1 MGRSAPMEP
10 DATHQGAEGPTSP
23 RLIEFDLRKE
33 LPWTITAQLG
43 VLALVVLAML
53 GIASWLFGAWMH
65 SQAFHA
71 NAFVVV
77 VFVIVGVVGLPVL
90 YWAPRRAAAIVRS
103 SADTDAETLMR
114 TVLARVG
121 WLETTSVMTAAIL
134 AMVRSGRTGVV
145 VAVRKMDRHTP
156 FRAAPA
162 IGVPFEPLHL
172 PDLVT
177 RIDELDGVIPKA
189 DTSVLVPASSRPSLT
204 AEERTQRSVPRRRR
218 TRRTVLSVLS
228 RVAWLPLA
236 TGAFFVVYGWK
247 TARADPDPWVFLILL
262 GGLLA
267 YVSMKFVGRGR
278 EVLAVPGGLVFRSA
292 TPASRSWKVRL
303 CTPRES
309 NLCLI
314 NQPGRQWLLIAADG
328 QHSYRRVVV
337 ESDAVAAYQAW
348 ISPLPPPP
356 PEQLSDLE

>member
-1 MGRSAPMEP
+1 MGRPAPMEP
-10 DATHQGAEGPTSP
+10 DATRGDAVGPPAP
-23 RLIEFDLRKE
+23 RFIELDLRKD
-33 LPWTITAQLG
+33 LPWTRKAILG
-43 VLALVVLAML
+43 IVAIAALAVFGFATLLGNLGAIVLLVVV
-53 GIASWLFGAWMH
+53 S
-65 SQAFHA
+65 
-71 NAFVVV
+71 VVV
-77 VFVIVGVVGLPVL
+77 GAVGVPVL

-103 SADTDAETLMR
+103 SPDVDAEAVMR

-121 WLETTSVMTAAIL
+121 WLESTSVITAAIQ

-145 VAVRKMDRHTP
+145 VAVRQMGRHTP
-156 FRAAPA
+156 FRAAPT

-172 PDLVT
+172 QDLAA
-177 RIDELDGVIPKA
+177 RIDELDGVIPRA
-189 DTSVLVPASSRPSLT
+189 DTSVLVPASSRPSVT
-204 AEERTQRSVPRRRR
+204 TDERAQRSILRRRR
-218 TRRTVLSVLS
+218 WKRTALRVLSGVG
-228 RVAWLPLA
+228 WMPLA

-278 EVLAVPGGLVFRSA
+278 EVLGVPGGLVFRSA

-314 NQPGRQWLLIAADG
+314 NQQGRQWLLIAADG
-328 QHSYRRVVV
+328 QHSYRRVLV

-348 ISPLPPPP
+348 ISPLPPPS